1 MKIKEML
8 ESIQIK
14 LDENLSDEDYAFYS
28 GLELFYQQII
38 WQNSKKGEQ
47 DGKNK

>member
-8 ESIQIK
+8 ESVQIK

-47 DGKNK
+47 DVKNK